1 MGAAVSSQDSN
12 GLEIAIISM
21 ACRFPGAKNIDE
33 FWQNLQNGVE
43 SITRFSDNELA
54 VSDIDAGLLNDPNFV
69 KARGILEDIQYF
81 DAAFFGCSPH
91 EAETMDPQYRLFL
104 ECAWETL
111 EGAGY
116 NPELYKGLIG
126 IYAGSAS
133 NHYLFANIMP
143 RYGLATLQ
151 EDAQVM
157 MGNDREYLTSRISYK
172 FNLQGPAVTVQ
183 SACSTSLVAVHQ
195 ACQGLLNGECDMALA
210 GGVSIGVPQ
219 NTGYL
224 YQEGGIASPDGHCRA
239 FDASAQGTVFSN
251 GLGIVLLKR
260 LADAVDDGD
269 CIEAIIK
276 GSAINNDGSSKV
288 SFTAPGVDGQTRV
301 IRAAQLMAEVDAR
314 SISYVETHG
323 TATPLGDPIEI
334 AALTQAFRASTNDCA
349 FCAIGSV
356 KTNIG
361 HANTASGIAGL
372 IKTVLALKHRQ
383 IPPSLHFEKANPQ
396 IDFARSPFYV
406 NTQLTTWESQ
416 RHPRRAGVS
425 SFGIGG
431 TNAHVILEEA
441 PQSEPLDHEETWQLL
456 PLSAMTP
463 FALEAVTANLLTYLR
478 QDVDVQLA
486 DIAHTLQQ
494 GRKPFR
500 HRQILQCRNIDDA
513 LHSLVTRDSRRL
525 MLGVSEP
532 QERFTVFM
540 FPGQGTQ
547 YLYMAQELY
556 TTEPLFRE
564 QVDLCGDILLPYL
577 DMDLRALLYPS
588 DESDLAARLDQTAM
602 TQPALFV
609 IEYALSQLWIS
620 WGVRPQAMIG
630 HSIGEYVAACL
641 AGVFSLKDALMLVAE
656 RGRLMQSMPPGAM
669 LTVPLSIDDVQPF
682 LHDGLSIASSNGP
695 ARCVV
700 SGPEDEIA
708 TLEQHLATQGTI
720 CRCLRTSHAF
730 HSTMMQPIIKPFVER
745 VKRFSLHAPTIP
757 YISNLSGTW
766 ITAEEATN
774 PAYWGEHLL
783 HAVLFYEGCQTLLKE
798 GCNGLFLEVG
808 PGQSLSLLLKLLAAK
823 NTRALVFPSLRRFQ
837 DACSDKEFILKTAGQ
852 LWLAGVPL
860 NWDGLHVQEHYLRV
874 PLPTYPFER
883 KRYWIDAPGR
893 GDAVDGVSPTT
904 SNAVKTTSI
913 EVAAATQQ
921 TRTLVIEPQ
930 KEMVMLDSNRT
941 TAPSMGRRERLIAIL
956 RGIFGQLLGIDSEEI
971 DPQTTFLEMG
981 ADSLLLL
988 QANQAIRQKFQVT
1001 VPFRLM
1007 LDEYPDIIELAACI
1021 DDKLPADALPP
1032 EPSVLPV
1039 TAAAQAEVLPDR
1051 QRQAPPVD
1059 TSAQTSES
1067 SGTVVSND
1075 RLALP
1080 ELPAALS
1087 TTTEMGHLL
1096 EQQLQLMSQQLEMFR
1111 RLSTP
1116 ELPAPKEDGTS
1127 LTKSVPNRLAEA
1139 AAPLSQAAK
1148 ISLLSVAPPVAAP
1161 PNVAMP
1167 VTFASPVEALS
1178 TPLHFSRHIQQET
1191 FVPYR
1196 PSQKTGKYGM
1206 SEKQLVYLKKFIER
1220 YNIRTRE
1227 SKQLAQTYR
1236 PFLADNKGVTG
1247 FRLPLKELLYPLAV
1261 KHAQGA
1267 RLWDVDG
1274 NEYVDTAMGYGSLL
1288 FGHSPAFITKTIEE
1302 QIQHGIQIG
1311 PQSPLIGKTAQL
1323 LCDVTKNERA
1333 TFCTSGTEA
1342 VMTAL
1347 RIARAATG
1355 RPKIAMFTGSFHGTF
1370 DGILVV
1376 PREGTDEDGAASPMA
1391 PGVPPHIVDDVL
1403 VLQFDTPASLEIIK
1417 SHAHELAAVLVEP
1430 RQSRRPDLQPVTF
1443 LRELRQVTQDAG
1455 IALIFDEVVT
1465 GFRTHL
1471 GGVQGLLDIK
1481 ADITTY
1487 GKALGGGIPVSAIA
1501 GKAAFMNVIDGGAWM
1516 FGDGSYPEVTET
1528 FFAGT
1533 FFKHPLIVPVVW
1545 NILNHLKEHS
1555 PQIQEHLND
1564 MTDQIT
1570 NDLNRY
1576 FEQQEI
1582 PILVVN
1588 FGSLF
1593 RFVFPPELKTI
1604 TADIFFYHLV
1614 EKGVYLSEGRN
1625 CFLSTAHTT
1634 KDIQFI
1640 VQAVQS
1646 SITEMRSGGF
1656 FTDPNLLPPTSED
1669 DVAKSSHQ
1677 RQKSSRKISG
1687 HEPMQKAH
1695 SASTLPSNN
1704 QGASIQPVQYVPLTD
1719 AQKALWIL
1727 LQAGDDASRAYNESF
1742 SLVLQGQL
1750 DLNALRTAVRL
1761 LVERHEALRTT
1772 FSVEGDYQI
1781 IVPAL
1786 HLDVPLIDL
1795 SHVDGVRQETLVSIW
1810 LKREISR
1817 PFDLEQGPL
1826 IRASVLKKSA
1836 NEHLLVLLY
1845 HHIIVDGWSIS
1856 VLLQELSELY
1866 SATYQQRHP
1875 QLPEP
1880 GKFSEYTQ
1888 WLGYQQ
1894 KSEVMYETE
1903 RYWKEHFATI
1913 PPSVELPT
1921 DRQRPAL
1928 KTFAGAQKRRILDKK
1943 LVARLKSFSA
1953 QQHCTLYVT
1962 LLSCFQTLLYRLCR
1976 QEDFVVGIPTAGQP
1990 MWGEKGNHLVGHCM
2004 SLLPL
2009 RSSLNS
2015 ETTFVDHIYA
2025 TKVEL
2030 LDAYEHGI
2038 YPFIRLLQTLNLP
2051 RDLSRSPLFS
2061 TLFNFDRPASN
2072 SEGLTF
2078 TGLQCDGV
2086 MNPVDSSKYDLTL
2099 ELIEVEG
2106 EIIADFTYSTDLFEA
2121 ATVERWATH
2130 FCTLLESIMVDPT
2143 CSVSTLALLTETEL
2157 AEICVERNA
2166 TETAYPA
2173 HLCVHDLFEEQV
2185 ARTPLAIAVED
2196 SAKKLTYRELDE
2208 RANQVAHYLQGNGV
2222 QAGDCIGICMQRSV
2236 EMLVSLLGIFK
2247 AGAAFLPLDPT
2258 FPQERITFMLNDAQA
2273 KIVFAQER
2281 TLSQLPAIGLHIIR
2295 PDSEW
2300 EIIAQE
2306 SLTRP
2311 GSAATGDYLA
2321 YIMYTSGSTGKP
2333 KGVLIPH
2340 RGLVNYLV
2348 WCAEAYGAV
2357 HGRGA
2362 PVQSSIAADAI
2373 FPSLFAP
2380 LLVGTCVTMLP
2391 EAQSLES
2398 LNDALRE
2405 QGGFSMI
2412 KITPTQ
2418 LEVLNQQLPQE
2429 DVHGWVRTL
2438 VVGAEALRGD
2448 TLHFWQEHA
2457 PGTILLNEYGPTE
2470 TVVGCSIYQIPEGQV
2485 TSGPVPIGLPIAN
2498 TTFYVL
2504 DNQLQLVPIGVAGE
2518 LYIGGDGVA
2527 WGYLNR
2533 AELTA
2538 SIFIPDPFTTKP
2550 GARLYKT
2557 GDLVRY
2563 LPDKAS
2569 NIEFLGRIDQQVKM
2583 RGYRVEL
2590 GEVEAAL
2597 AEHEEVE
2604 QVVVVV
2610 RECAPEINLL
2620 AAYVIAASGCEPQA
2634 NGLRHFLQQKLPDYM
2649 VPSVFVFLAS
2659 LPLTATGKVD
2669 TRALPSPERLHPEL
2683 EKDFVAPRNETE
2695 RLIAEIWSDVLRIDQ
2710 IGIHDNFF
2718 ELRGDSLL
2726 ATQVVT
2732 RIRSSLYKTFTLRKF
2747 FEAPTVAGLAVHIE
2761 VEAHQERQ
2769 DAAKFASLLEKV
2781 QHLSDTA
2788 IDDILSA

>member
-21 ACRFPGAKNIDE
+21 ACRFPGAKNVDE

-43 SITRFSDNELA
+43 SITRFSDSELD
-54 VSDIDAGLLNDPNFV
+54 VSDLDASLLNDPNFV

-81 DAAFFGCSPH
+81 DAAFFGCSPR

-111 EGAGY
+111 ERAGY

-133 NHYLFANIMP
+133 NHYLFANIVP
-143 RYGLATLQ
+143 RYGLPTLQ

-219 NTGYL
+219 NMGYL

-239 FDASAQGTVFSN
+239 FDASAQGTVFGN

-260 LADAVDDGD
+260 LADALEDGD
-269 CIEAIIK
+269 CIEAVIR

-288 SFTAPGVDGQTRV
+288 SFTAPGVDGQTKV

-314 SISYVETHG
+314 GISYIETHG

-334 AALTQAFRASTNDCA
+334 AALTQAFRASTNDRA

-396 IDFARSPFYV
+396 IDFANSPFYV
-406 NTQLTTWESQ
+406 NTQLTAWESQ
-416 RHPRRAGVS
+416 RHPRCAGVS

-441 PQSEPLDHEETWQLL
+441 PQIEPLSHAETWQLL

-463 FALEAVTANLLTYLR
+463 LALEVATANLLTYLQ
-478 QDVDVQLA
+478 QDPDVQLA
-486 DIAHTLQQ
+486 DVAHTLQQ

-500 HRQILQCRNIDDA
+500 YRQILQCQNFDDA
-513 LHSLVTRDSRRL
+513 LRSLETRNSQRL
-525 MLGVSEP
+525 MAGVGEP

-540 FPGQGTQ
+540 FPGQGVQ
-547 YLYMAQELY
+547 YLHMAQELY
-556 TTEPLFRE
+556 ATESLFRG
-564 QVDLCGDILLPYL
+564 QVDLCADILLPHL
-577 DMDLRALLYPS
+577 DMDLRALLFAS
-588 DESDLAARLDQTAM
+588 DESEMVARLNQTAM

-609 IEYALSQLWIS
+609 VEYALSRLWMS
-620 WGVRPQAMIG
+620 WGVQPQAMIG

-641 AGVFSLKDALMLVAE
+641 AGVFSLEDALILVAE
-656 RGRLMQSMPPGAM
+656 RGKLMQSMPPGAM
-669 LTVPLSIDDVQPF
+669 LTVPLSTDDVQPF
-682 LHDGLSIASSNGP
+682 LHDALSIAGSNGP

-708 TLEQHLATQGTI
+708 ALEHRLAAQGTL
-720 CRCLRTSHAF
+720 CRRLHTSHAF

-745 VKRFSLHAPTIP
+745 MKQFSLHAPAIP

-798 GCNGLFLEVG
+798 GRNGLFLEVG
-808 PGQSLSLLLKLLAAK
+808 PGQSLSLLLKLLIDKKAG
-823 NTRALVFPSLRRFQ
+823 TLVFPSLRRFQ

-860 NWDGLHVQEHYLRV
+860 NWDGFHAQEHYLHI

-893 GDAVDGVSPTT
+893 ADAVAGVSATT
-904 SNAVKTTSI
+904 PNVVEATST
-913 EVAAATQQ
+913 EVASSTQQ
-921 TRTLVIEPQ
+921 TRTLLIEPR
-930 KEMVMLDSNRT
+930 KEIVMPDSNIV
-941 TAPSMGRRERLIAIL
+941 TASSTGRQERLIAIL
-956 RGIFGQLLGIDSEEI
+956 RGIFAQLLGIDPEEI

-1021 DDKLPADALPP
+1021 DDKLPADAFPL
-1032 EPSVLPV
+1032 ESSVVPAGPV
-1039 TAAAQAEVLPDR
+1039 AQVKVLPDR
-1051 QRQAPPVD
+1051 QEQMSHTDIGAE
-1059 TSAQTSES
+1059 TSES
-1067 SGTVVSND
+1067 SDTIVSND
-1075 RLALP
+1075 HLILPGLPTVSLA
-1080 ELPAALS
+1080 A
-1087 TTTEMGHLL
+1087 TEMGRLL

-1111 RLSTP
+1111 LLNTP
-1116 ELPAPKEDGTS
+1116 EMPALKEDARS
-1127 LTKSVPNRLAEA
+1127 LTRSVSNRLAEA
-1139 AAPLSQAAK
+1139 AVPMPQAAK
-1148 ISLLSVAPPVAAP
+1148 TPFLSVVPPAAALQ
-1161 PNVAMP
+1161 NVS
-1167 VTFASPVEALS
+1167 TFASSLPSGAALS
-1178 TPLHFSRHIQQET
+1178 APLHFSRNIKQET

-1196 PSQKTGKYGM
+1196 SSQKTGKYGM
-1206 SEKQLVYLKKFIER
+1206 SEKQSAYLKKFIER

-1236 PFLADNKGVTG
+1236 SFLADNKGVTG

-1288 FGHSPAFITKTIEE
+1288 FGHSPAFITKAIEE

-1311 PQSPLIGKTAQL
+1311 PQSPLVGKAAQL
-1323 LCDVTKNERA
+1323 LCEVTNNERA

-1355 RPKIAMFTGSFHGTF
+1355 RPKIALFTGSFHGTF

-1376 PREGTDEDGAASPMA
+1376 PREGTNEDGAASPMA

-1417 SHAHELAAVLVEP
+1417 AHAHELAAVLVEP
-1430 RQSRRPDLQPVTF
+1430 RQSRRPDLQPVSF

-1501 GKAAFMNVIDGGAWM
+1501 GKAAFMNVIDGGAWT

-1555 PQIQEHLND
+1555 PQLQAHLND

-1570 NDLNRY
+1570 NDLNSY
-1576 FEQQEI
+1576 FEQQGI
-1582 PILVVN
+1582 PMLVVN

-1604 TADIFFYHLV
+1604 TADIFFYHLI

-1625 CFLSTAHTT
+1625 CFLSTAHTAE
-1634 KDIQFI
+1634 DIQYI
-1640 VQAVQS
+1640 VQAVQR

-1656 FTDPNLLPPTSED
+1656 FSDPNLLPPISED
-1669 DVAKSSHQ
+1669 DATKGVNH
-1677 RQKSSRKISG
+1677 RQKSSNQVSV
-1687 HEPMQKAH
+1687 HELGQEVHNAL
-1695 SASTLPSNN
+1695 TIPSKN
-1704 QGASIQPVQYVPLTD
+1704 QMAPIQPVQYVPLTD
-1719 AQKALWIL
+1719 AQKALWML
-1727 LQAGDDASRAYNESF
+1727 LQAGDDASRAYNKSF

-1750 DLNALRTAVRL
+1750 DLKALRTAVQI

-1772 FSVEGDYQI
+1772 FSVEGDYQV
-1781 IVPAL
+1781 IVPGL
-1786 HLDVPLIDL
+1786 QLDVPLIDL
-1795 SHVDGVRQETLVSIW
+1795 SHVEGMRQDTLVSIW

-1817 PFDLEQGPL
+1817 PFDLEHGPL
-1826 IRASVLKKSA
+1826 IRVSVLKKSD
-1836 NEHLLVLLY
+1836 NEYLLVLLY

-1856 VLLQELSELY
+1856 VLLQELGELY
-1866 SATYQQRHP
+1866 SATCQQRQP

-1894 KSEVMYETE
+1894 QSVVMDEAE
-1903 RYWKEHFATI
+1903 RYWKEHFATV
-1913 PPSVELPT
+1913 PPAVELPM

-1928 KTFAGAQKRRILDKK
+1928 KTFAGAQKRRILDKE

-1962 LLSCFQTLLYRLCR
+1962 LLSCFQTLLYRLSK
-1976 QEDFVVGIPTAGQP
+1976 QADFVVGIPTAGQP
-1990 MWGEKGNHLVGHCM
+1990 MWGEKGNYLVGHCI

-2009 RSSLNS
+2009 RSSLSS
-2015 ETTFVDHIYA
+2015 EMTFVEHMQA
-2025 TKVEL
+2025 TKIEL
-2030 LDAYEHGI
+2030 LDAYDHGI
-2038 YPFIRLLQTLNLP
+2038 YPFMRLLQTLNLP

-2061 TLFNFDRPASN
+2061 TLFNFDRPAS
-2072 SEGLTF
+2072 SGEGLAF
-2078 TGLQCDGV
+2078 AGLQCDGV

-2099 ELIEVEG
+2099 ELIEAEG
-2106 EIIADFTYSTDLFEA
+2106 DIIADFTYSTDLFEA
-2121 ATVERWATH
+2121 STVERWATH

-2143 CSVSTLALLTETEL
+2143 RSVSTLPLLTGAERT
-2157 AEICVERNA
+2157 EICVKRNT
-2166 TETAYPA
+2166 TETAYPS

-2196 SAKKLTYRELDE
+2196 STKKLTYRELDE
-2208 RANQVAHYLQGNGV
+2208 RANQVAHHLQGNGV

-2258 FPQERITFMLNDAQA
+2258 FPQERITFMLDDAQ
-2273 KIVFAQER
+2273 VHVLFAQEQ
-2281 TLSQLPAIGLHIIR
+2281 TLSQLPTAGLHIIR
-2295 PDSEW
+2295 LDTEW
-2300 EIIAQE
+2300 EMIAQE
-2306 SLTRP
+2306 PLTRP
-2311 GSAATGDYLA
+2311 GSAVTGDYLA

-2340 RGLVNYLV
+2340 SGIVNYLV
-2348 WCAEAYGAV
+2348 WCAEAYGAA

-2391 EAQSLES
+2391 EARSLES
-2398 LNDALRE
+2398 LNDALRG

-2429 DVHGWVRTL
+2429 DARGWVRTL

-2457 PGTILLNEYGPTE
+2457 PSTILLNEYGPTE

-2485 TSGPVPIGLPIAN
+2485 TTGPVPIGLPIAN

-2504 DNQLQLVPIGVAGE
+2504 DNQLQPVPIGVAGE

-2538 SIFIPDPFTTKP
+2538 AIFIPDPFTTKP

-2590 GEVEAAL
+2590 GEVETAL

-2604 QVVVVV
+2604 QVVVVM
-2610 RECAPEINLL
+2610 RESTPGINML
-2620 AAYVIAASGCEPQA
+2620 AAYVIAAPACKPQA

-2649 VPSVFVFLAS
+2649 VPSSFVFLAA
-2659 LPLTATGKVD
+2659 LPLTVTGKVD
-2669 TRALPSPERLHPEL
+2669 TRALPAPEKLHPEL

-2695 RLIAEIWSDVLRIDQ
+2695 RHIAAIWSDVLRVDQ

-2732 RIRSSLYKTFTLRKF
+2732 RIRRSLHKTFTLRNF

-2769 DAAKFASLLEKV
+2769 DVAKFASLLEKV